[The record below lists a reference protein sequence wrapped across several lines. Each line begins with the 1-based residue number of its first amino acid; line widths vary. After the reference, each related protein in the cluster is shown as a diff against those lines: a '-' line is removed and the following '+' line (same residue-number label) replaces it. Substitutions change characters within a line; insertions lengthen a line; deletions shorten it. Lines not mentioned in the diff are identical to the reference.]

1 MNRMSLLLVV
11 MMVFTL
17 GAAPMKA
24 GTNEVVLNASQVSS
38 ALDIESAI
46 DAATHDGTQP
56 GIVTLDS
63 SQGDFVYS
71 DWRRS
76 IEVSVSNITIRSRNG
91 AVFPNCDNGIL
102 FPSSADGVTIEGLT
116 FHCRGVGIGGG
127 NEHSH
132 VTIRDNTFV
141 VGNYGIYADH
151 AADWQIVGNYIESL
165 GPEPG
170 ILIENS
176 NDIEVSKN
184 QLIMHPQFN
193 VHQGVILDH
202 TNNSTVSN
210 NKITATGYGI
220 IIENTASHN
229 RIAHN
234 SITGTQLAGVYLGWQ
249 VAYNKVQANRVE
261 CAVGFACE
269 AVRVS
274 PEAGA
279 KNKITGSKLTTSET
293 PGSFTTTVMPG
304 VWSTFPLGAASE
316 GSVYIADVTPLH
328 ASVGGAYVPFMIVPQ
343 YDGNQW
349 DDVLRLTVPAGAS
362 SEEVQV
368 RIYKLS
374 GRPTIMDET
383 DALAGGFQQTYPI
396 AASMAYFPAP
406 YLADVDPQAASIAGM
421 TLEDILIAPE
431 FLSGEWMDVLR
442 IETTTALYPDRLPVR
457 MRVYTADQ
465 LYIVYDS
472 NVTLTRNDTWIGFA
486 IDRSALERGYIVRF
500 YPLDGD
506 TRSTIDY
513 YRIQPEFDGADWYD
527 VLRIR
532 MGNLDQD
539 WEPTEY
545 NIKIYACD
553 PVICP

>member
-102 FPSSADGVTIEGLT
+102 FPSSADGVAIEGLT

-210 NKITATGYGI
+210 NKITRPVMASSLKIRHPTI
-220 IIENTASHN
+220 ASLITASRVHN
-229 RIAHN
+229 LQGYIWDGRWHTTR
-234 SITGTQLAGVYLGWQ
+234 SRQ
-249 VAYNKVQANRVE
+249 
-261 CAVGFACE
+261 
-269 AVRVS
+269 
-274 PEAGA
+274 
-279 KNKITGSKLTTSET
+279 TGSSAQSDLRVK
-293 PGSFTTTVMPG
+293 PFGSAPRRERKTRSP
-304 VWSTFPLGAASE
+304 AAS
-316 GSVYIADVTPLH
+316 
-328 ASVGGAYVPFMIVPQ
+328 
-343 YDGNQW
+343 
-349 DDVLRLTVPAGAS
+349 
-362 SEEVQV
+362 
-368 RIYKLS
+368 
-374 GRPTIMDET
+374 
-383 DALAGGFQQTYPI
+383 
-396 AASMAYFPAP
+396 
-406 YLADVDPQAASIAGM
+406 
-421 TLEDILIAPE
+421 
-431 FLSGEWMDVLR
+431 
-442 IETTTALYPDRLPVR
+442 
-457 MRVYTADQ
+457 
-465 LYIVYDS
+465 
-472 NVTLTRNDTWIGFA
+472 
-486 IDRSALERGYIVRF
+486 
-500 YPLDGD
+500 
-506 TRSTIDY
+506 
-513 YRIQPEFDGADWYD
+513 
-527 VLRIR
+527 
-532 MGNLDQD
+532 
-539 WEPTEY
+539 
-545 NIKIYACD
+545 
-553 PVICP
+553 